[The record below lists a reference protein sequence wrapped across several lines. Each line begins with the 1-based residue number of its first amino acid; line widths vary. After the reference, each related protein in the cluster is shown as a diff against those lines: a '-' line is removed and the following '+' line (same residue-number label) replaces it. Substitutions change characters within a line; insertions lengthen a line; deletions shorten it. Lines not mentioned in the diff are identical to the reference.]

1 MSGHKQEPK
10 KGPEKAEL
18 RGRIRAARRERL
30 SADIDGSFRT
40 LSGEAISS
48 LVLSELNRLSP
59 ITSASSASS
68 ASIVAVY
75 ISTESEPNTAI
86 LRADLRVKGVIVLIP
101 RVAGESLEWCVDDDQ
116 FPLMESRWGI
126 VEPTGPAVGSG
137 AAPLLASSA
146 IVVPALA
153 IDASGFRLG
162 QGGGF
167 YDRALAE
174 LGSTDRPIM
183 VGVIYDDEFIEAVPR
198 ETHDIQVD
206 VIVTE
211 KRVIAAVK

>member
-30 SADIDGSFRT
+30 SADINGSLRT
-40 LSGEAISS
+40 LSGEAISN

-59 ITSASSASS
+59 ITSAS
-68 ASIVAVY
+68 IVAVY
-75 ISTESEPNTAI
+75 VSTESEPNTAI

>member
-59 ITSASSASS
+59 ITSAS
-68 ASIVAVY
+68 IVAVY
-75 ISTESEPNTAI
+75 VSTESEPNTAI
-86 LRADLRVKGVIVLIP
+86 LRADLRAKGVTVLIP

>member
-40 LSGEAISS
+40 LSGEAISN

-59 ITSASSASS
+59 ITSAS
-68 ASIVAVY
+68 IVAVY
-75 ISTESEPNTAI
+75 VSTESEPNTAI

>member
-40 LSGEAISS
+40 LSGEAISN

-59 ITSASSASS
+59 ITSAS
-68 ASIVAVY
+68 IVAVY
-75 ISTESEPNTAI
+75 VSTESEPNTAI
-86 LRADLRVKGVIVLIP
+86 LRADLRVKGVTVLIP

>member
-1 MSGHKQEPK
+1 MSGDKQD
-10 KGPEKAEL
+10 PEKGSEKSEL
-18 RGRIRAARRERL
+18 RGRIRASRRERL
-30 SADIDGSFRT
+30 SADIDGRLRI
-40 LSGEAISS
+40 LSGEAISN
-48 LVLSELNRLSP
+48 LVLGELKRLSP
-59 ITSASSASS
+59 ITAASSAN
-68 ASIVAVY
+68 IVAVY
-75 ISTESEPNTAI
+75 VSTETEPNTAI
-86 LRADLRVKGVIVLIP
+86 LRAALRAAGATVLIP
-101 RVAGESLEWCVDDDQ
+101 RVSGESLEWCVDDDQ
-116 FPLMESRWGI
+116 LSLIDSHWGI
-126 VEPTGPAVGSG
+126 AEPTGPAVGSG

-174 LGSTDRPIM
+174 LGNTDRPI
-183 VGVIYDDEFIEAVPR
+183 VIGVIYDDEFISTVPR
-198 ETHDIQVD
+198 ETHDIQID

>member
-59 ITSASSASS
+59 ITSAS
-68 ASIVAVY
+68 IVAVY
-75 ISTESEPNTAI
+75 VSTESEPNTAI

>member
-1 MSGHKQEPK
+1 MSGDK
-10 KGPEKAEL
+10 KSHEKDQL
-18 RGRIRAARRERL
+18 RGRIRAARGDRL
-30 SADIDGSFRT
+30 RADAGGSLRT
-40 LSGEAISS
+40 LSGEMISN

-59 ITSASSASS
+59 ITSASV
-68 ASIVAVY
+68 VAVY
-75 ISTESEPNTAI
+75 VSTDTEPNTAI
-86 LRADLRVKGVIVLIP
+86 LRAALHAEGVTVLIP

-116 FPLMESRWGI
+116 FPLTESRWGI
-126 VEPTGPAVGSG
+126 AEPTGPAVGVG
-137 AAPLLASSA
+137 AAPLMASSA

-167 YDRALAE
+167 YDRTLGE
-174 LGSTDRPIM
+174 LDTTVRPLLIGL
-183 VGVIYDDEFIEAVPR
+183 VYDDEFIDATPR

-211 KRVIAAVK
+211 KRTIAAVK

>member
-1 MSGHKQEPK
+1 MSGDE
-10 KGPEKAEL
+10 KGQL

-30 SADIDGSFRT
+30 CADIDGSLRT
-40 LSGEAISS
+40 LSGEAISN
-48 LVLSELNRLSP
+48 LVLGELNRLSP
-59 ITSASSASS
+59 ITSASSAN
-68 ASIVAVY
+68 IVAVY
-75 ISTESEPNTAI
+75 VSTETEPNTAI
-86 LRADLRVKGVIVLIP
+86 LRAALRAAGATVLIP
-101 RVAGESLEWCVDDDQ
+101 RVSGESLEWCVDDDQ
-116 FPLMESRWGI
+116 LSLMESRWGI
-126 VEPTGPAVGSG
+126 AEPTGPAVGSG

-174 LGSTDRPIM
+174 LGNTDRPI
-183 VGVIYDDEFIEAVPR
+183 VIGVIYDDEFISTVPR
-198 ETHDIQVD
+198 ETHDIQID

>member
-1 MSGHKQEPK
+1 MSGDKKEHE

-30 SADIDGSFRT
+30 AADVDGSLRAVA
-40 LSGEAISS
+40 GEAIRN
-48 LVLSELNRLSP
+48 LVLGELNRLRP
-59 ITSASSASS
+59 ITPASSASM
-68 ASIVAVY
+68 VAVY
-75 ISTESEPNTAI
+75 VSTETEPSTVI
-86 LRADLRVKGVIVLIP
+86 LRAALRAAGATVLIP
-101 RVAGESLEWCVDDDQ
+101 RVIGESLEWCVDNDES
-116 FPLMESRWGI
+116 PLIDSRWGI
-126 VEPTGPAVGSG
+126 AEPTGPAVGSG
-137 AAPLLASSA
+137 AAPLIASSA
-146 IVVPALA
+146 VVVPALA
-153 IDASGFRLG
+153 IDARGFRLG

-174 LGSTDRPIM
+174 LGSSDRPI
-183 VGVIYDDEFIEAVPR
+183 VIGVIYDDEFTEVVPR

>member
-1 MSGHKQEPK
+1 MSGDE
-10 KGPEKAEL
+10 KGQL

-30 SADIDGSFRT
+30 CADIDGSLRT
-40 LSGEAISS
+40 LSGEAISN
-48 LVLSELNRLSP
+48 LVLGELNRLSP

-75 ISTESEPNTAI
+75 VSTETEPNTAI
-86 LRADLRVKGVIVLIP
+86 LRAALRAAGATVLIP
-101 RVAGESLEWCVDDDQ
+101 RVLGESLEWCVDHDQ
-116 FPLMESRWGI
+116 LPLIDSRWGI
-126 VEPTGPAVGSG
+126 AEPTGPAVGSG
-137 AAPLLASSA
+137 ATPLLASSA

-174 LGSTDRPIM
+174 LGSSNRPI
-183 VGVIYDDEFIEAVPR
+183 VIGVIYDDEFIETVPR
-198 ETHDIQVD
+198 ETHDIQID

-211 KRVIAAVK
+211 KRVIAVVK